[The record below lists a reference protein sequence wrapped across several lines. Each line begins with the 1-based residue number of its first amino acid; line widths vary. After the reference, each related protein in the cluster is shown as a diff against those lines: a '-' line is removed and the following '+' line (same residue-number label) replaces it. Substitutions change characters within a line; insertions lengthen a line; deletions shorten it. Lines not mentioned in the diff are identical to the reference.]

1 MNQSILY
8 VITTLKSNKHEKTVL
23 LVRVVRELLNLKM
36 VCKMQKIS
44 LLILTL
50 MLVIG
55 RDVQNSY
62 SQEGGIENKIET
74 QQTTSV
80 ELDPYTLN
88 KLNALLKKR
97 SEINDHEKG
106 AVIDFLSEAF
116 LGTPYKANM
125 LHGSENTPE
134 KLIIDF
140 RSLDNFT
147 CMDYVE
153 ALRKSTSQTEFIN
166 NVIKTRYINGNV
178 DFLNRKHF
186 FTDWAYR
193 EYKLA
198 TDITAEIS
206 PHAVKIE
213 KYLNKKADG
222 ESYLPGLPVVKRT
235 ITYIPSNF
243 INEEVI
249 SRLKSGDFIGIYAK
263 LAGLDV
269 THVSFFIMTDKGPM
283 LRHAPS
289 HKENEK
295 VVDTPFMDY
304 VAKTPGIVVLRAL
317 E

>member
-1 MNQSILY
+1 M
-8 VITTLKSNKHEKTVL
+8 
-23 LVRVVRELLNLKM
+23 R
-36 VCKMQKIS
+36 KIP

-50 MLVIG
+50 ILVTG
-55 RDVQNSY
+55 CDVQDSD
-62 SQEGGIENKIET
+62 SQESILENKIKT
-74 QQTTSV
+74 QQITKV
-80 ELDPYTLN
+80 NLDPYTLN

-97 SEINDHEKG
+97 SETNHQEKG
-106 AVIDFLSEAF
+106 ALIDFLSEAF
-116 LGTPYKANM
+116 LGTPYQANM

-140 RSLDNFT
+140 RGLDCFT
-147 CMDYVE
+147 YLDYVE

-178 DFLNRKHF
+178 HFLNRKHF

-206 PHAVKIE
+206 PHAIKTE

-222 ESYLPGLPVVKRT
+222 GSYLPGLPVVKRT

-249 SRLKSGDFIGIYAK
+249 SHLQSGDFIGIYTK

-269 THVSFFIMTDKGPM
+269 THVGFFIMTDKGPM
-283 LRHAPS
+283 LRNAS
-289 HKENEK
+289 SRKANEK
-295 VVDTPFMDY
+295 VVDSPFMDY
-304 VAKTPGIVVLRAL
+304 VSKTPGIIVLRAL
-317 E
+317 

>member
-1 MNQSILY
+1 M
-8 VITTLKSNKHEKTVL
+8 
-23 LVRVVRELLNLKM
+23 R
-36 VCKMQKIS
+36 KIS
-44 LLILTL
+44 LLILIL
-50 MLVIG
+50 MLVTG
-55 RDVQNSY
+55 CDVQDSD
-62 SQEGGIENKIET
+62 SQESILENKIKT
-74 QQTTSV
+74 QQTTNV
-80 ELDPYTLN
+80 NLDPYTLN
-88 KLNALLKKR
+88 KLNTLLKKR
-97 SEINDHEKG
+97 SETNYQEKG
-106 AVIDFLSEAF
+106 ALIDFLSEAF
-116 LGTPYKANM
+116 LGTPYQANM

-140 RSLDNFT
+140 RGLDCFT
-147 CMDYVE
+147 YLDYVE

-249 SRLKSGDFIGIYAK
+249 GRLQSGDFIGIYTK

-269 THVSFFIMTDKGPM
+269 THVGFFIMTDKGPM
-283 LRHAPS
+283 LRNAS
-289 HKENEK
+289 SRKENEK
-295 VVDTPFMDY
+295 VVDSPFMSY
-304 VAKTPGIVVLRAL
+304 VEKTPGIIVLRAL

>member
-1 MNQSILY
+1 
-8 VITTLKSNKHEKTVL
+8 
-23 LVRVVRELLNLKM
+23 M
-36 VCKMQKIS
+36 VYRMRKIS
-44 LLILTL
+44 LLVLILI
-50 MLVIG
+50 LVTG
-55 RDVQNSY
+55 CDVQDSD
-62 SQEGGIENKIET
+62 SQESILGNKIKT
-74 QQTTSV
+74 QQTTNV
-80 ELDPYTLN
+80 NLDPYTLN

-97 SEINDHEKG
+97 SETNYQEKG
-106 AVIDFLSEAF
+106 ALIGFLSEAF
-116 LGTPYKANM
+116 LGTPYQANM

-140 RSLDNFT
+140 RGLDCFT
-147 CMDYVE
+147 YLDYVE
-153 ALRKSTSQTEFIN
+153 ALRKSTSQPEFIN

-178 DFLNRKHF
+178 HFLNRKHF

-249 SRLKSGDFIGIYAK
+249 GRLQSGDFIGIYTK

-269 THVSFFIMTDKGPM
+269 THVGFFIMTDKGPI
-283 LRHAPS
+283 LRNAS
-289 HKENEK
+289 SRKANKK
-295 VVDTPFMDY
+295 VVDSPFMDY
-304 VAKTPGIVVLRAL
+304 VAKTPGIIVLRAL
-317 E
+317 